1 MQPQY
6 DVPGDWAPPPLM
18 EQDFNLPGDT
28 RSPAANDSQK
38 LAVCSLAYA
47 LEKIQGPPGTGKS
60 TTIYH
65 IINQRVP
72 PGARVLITCSR
83 NVAIESIAQKLEAC
97 NAEMLVV
104 GAPGRIG
111 NTARAHLLDTKTEL
125 HPRVRAVAAASL
137 GGFGSVAAQECASAV
152 RGPLMK
158 ACTLILCTIASTSR
172 LIREWEEN
180 VGVRPARYCPPRHPR
195 AF

>member
-1 MQPQY
+1 MLRAVMQPQY

-38 LAVCSLAYA
+38 LAVCSLNYA

-72 PGARVLITCSR
+72 PGR
-83 NVAIESIAQKLEAC
+83 
-97 NAEMLVV
+97 
-104 GAPGRIG
+104 G
-111 NTARAHLLDTKTEL
+111 L
-125 HPRVRAVAAASL
+125 HSSTFQLNLSL
-137 GGFGSVAAQECASAV
+137 FGH
-152 RGPLMK
+152 
-158 ACTLILCTIASTSR
+158 TS
-172 LIREWEEN
+172 
-180 VGVRPARYCPPRHPR
+180 PYPPI
-195 AF
+195 